1 MSPDSSPL
9 NEDRL
14 QNQIEQEV
22 YEQNRQLG
30 LRLLAY
36 IYSVDP
42 DDIDVDPD
50 YAVPRGE
57 TVMTEGSDEAVE
69 TIKWQLNN
77 LGRTGTLYSLI
88 GNLKVLYPD
97 DEEQKLLLFVEL
109 SECQHFLER
118 DEPFAALIRGATFL
132 EKTLSERLSSSSD
145 LAYLIQEARDEGV
158 ISTKEEAL
166 AQFVRE
172 CRNDAGHNFWLET
185 EFSYVV
191 HEHAVLT
198 LICLLDSLLERWYR
212 TRWNLAIPELSPER
226 CLRIIRGEF
235 GFTWGASDGLQQW
248 ITDPMNE
255 RYDRR
260 IEIN

>member
-1 MSPDSSPL
+1 ML
-9 NEDRL
+9 R
-14 QNQIEQEV
+14 NQIREQV

-30 LRLLAY
+30 LKLLAY
-36 IYSVDP
+36 IYSIDP

-57 TVMTEGSDEAVE
+57 AVMAEGSEEALE
-69 TIKWQLNN
+69 TIKWQLKN

-88 GNLKVLYPD
+88 GNLKTLFPD
-97 DEEQKLLLFVEL
+97 DEEHKLLLFVEL
-109 SECQHFLER
+109 SECQHFLEQ

-132 EKTLSERLSSSSD
+132 EKALGERLSSSSD
-145 LAYLIQEARDEGV
+145 LAYLIQEASDEDI
-158 ISTKEEAL
+158 ISTEEEKL

-198 LICLLDSLLERWYR
+198 LICLLNSLLERWYL
-212 TRWNLAIPELSPER
+212 TSWNLVTPQISSSR
-226 CLRIIRGEF
+226 CLRIVRGEF
-235 GFTWGASDGLQQW
+235 GLRWGESDGLRQW
-248 ITDPMNE
+248 ITNSMNE

-260 IEIN
+260 L